1 MICGDLDIY
10 HVTLGSQDR
19 VTEGSQIIK
28 FYVPQ
33 TSFPL
38 FSGFFFS
45 GAFIRTQRIC
55 DEEGYTMVICPIAR
69 ENSFKLDVA
78 SYSND

>member
-1 MICGDLDIY
+1 MSPWGVRIVL
-10 HVTLGSQDR
+10 LRAARSL
-19 VTEGSQIIK
+19 
-28 FYVPQ
+28 
-33 TSFPL
+33 SFTFRRLL
-38 FSGFFFS
+38 FHCLVFFFFS